1 MGTSLNFKNYE
12 KEINPPPPPA
22 PPPSPP
28 PPGYAKS
35 GTPIFMSDLPLESY
49 NCSDKRCA

>member
-1 MGTSLNFKNYE
+1 METSLNFKNYE
-12 KEINPPPPPA
+12 KEIKPPPPP
-22 PPPSPP
+22 PPP